1 MLIYHKKS
9 HIVILLEHNVLRGG
23 CAQSLMTLRIAL
35 CHMFS
40 RAFMSNILF
49 HDVDCHIN
57 HCIAIHSHNDY
68 KDGCLVCQ
76 MKKVWSVGE
85 EKPGPILPRPV
96 T

>member
-1 MLIYHKKS
+1 MLIYHNKA

-40 RAFMSNILF
+40 RAFMTNTLF

-57 HCIAIHSHNDY
+57 ALQYIPMMIIKMVVLFA
-68 KDGCLVCQ
+68 
-76 MKKVWSVGE
+76 
-85 EKPGPILPRPV
+85 R
-96 T
+96 